1 MDRSILKGRF
11 TALQTLWRSKEGAAL
26 VIMTAGTVLVL
37 SAAAISVDVGMMLTA
52 RAEAQRTADL
62 SALAGASS
70 LIALPNQVVPAQDL
84 AISFAAANLVQKTPV
99 VLLPGD
105 VVVDLV
111 ASTVTATVNRT
122 AIRGNPVGTFFARVF
137 GVNAVDV
144 VADATAQVVPAGGIN
159 CLLPLAIPDRWYE
172 DPSNPANDPYDYEE
186 EYGDY
191 YVPWAEPGT
200 DPLVFNDPY
209 TGYSEDDIGL
219 QMLLKDSG
227 GGGGGMNPSWY
238 FPWRP
243 PGQSGGADYRENIR
257 SCVDPSI
264 EYTIGMDVDA
274 EPGNMKGPTLQ
285 GFKDLIA
292 QDPGAVWN
300 DVVDCVTD
308 AAYKFSGDAGNC
320 RPSPRVRPVPFF
332 DPRGEPPN
340 GSKPFTLT
348 NFGALFVESQ
358 TGDDTY
364 IRFMGYAGLA
374 PPGPGTGAS
383 LGPLF
388 KTVVLIE

>member
-70 LIALPNQVVPAQDL
+70 LITLPNEVVPAQDL
-84 AISFAAANLVQKTPV
+84 AISFAGKNLVQKTAV

-159 CLLPLAIPDRWYE
+159 CLLPLVIPDRWYE
-172 DPSNPANDPYDYEE
+172 DPSDPAN
-186 EYGDY
+186 
-191 YVPWAEPGT
+191 PG
-200 DPLVFNDPY
+200 LR
-209 TGYSEDDIGL
+209 L
-219 QMLLKDSG
+219 
-227 GGGGGMNPSWY
+227 
-238 FPWRP
+238 
-243 PGQSGGADYRENIR
+243 R
-257 SCVDPSI
+257 S
-264 EYTIGMDVDA
+264 
-274 EPGNMKGPTLQ
+274 
-285 GFKDLIA
+285 
-292 QDPGAVWN
+292 
-300 DVVDCVTD
+300 
-308 AAYKFSGDAGNC
+308 
-320 RPSPRVRPVPFF
+320 
-332 DPRGEPPN
+332 
-340 GSKPFTLT
+340 
-348 NFGALFVESQ
+348 VES
-358 TGDDTY
+358 
-364 IRFMGYAGLA
+364 RRRMK
-374 PPGPGTGAS
+374 S
-383 LGPLF
+383 R
-388 KTVVLIE
+388 